1 MGLLRSA
8 MSAILLK
15 LEAKEMMASHRLGK
29 SAIPPK
35 AEAKGMGLLRSAM
48 SAILLKLE
56 AKEMVSHKSVMSAI
70 PLKVEA
76 KETVL
81 LRSVMSAIQP
91 KAEAKETGLL
101 KFPKE
106 ESLGTGWGRLRPI
119 AIRTVEIV

>member
-1 MGLLRSA
+1 
-8 MSAILLK
+8 
-15 LEAKEMMASHRLGK
+15 
-29 SAIPPK
+29 
-35 AEAKGMGLLRSAM
+35 M

-76 KETVL
+76 RETVL

-91 KAEAKETGLL
+91 KAEAKETGLLRSVISAIPPKAEVKEMGLL

-119 AIRTVEIV
+119 AIRTVEIVFCTSSKLLMTPLLIILRVLF